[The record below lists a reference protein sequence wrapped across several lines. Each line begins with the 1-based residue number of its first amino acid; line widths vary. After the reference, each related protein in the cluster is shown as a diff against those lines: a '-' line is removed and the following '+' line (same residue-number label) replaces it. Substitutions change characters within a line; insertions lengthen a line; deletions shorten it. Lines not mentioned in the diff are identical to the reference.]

1 MHVPHGGS
9 GSSREPIALTRS
21 RLRQVQLM
29 AFALWVSL
37 ACAMLACH
45 GDRRESFYP
54 SFADAKKDGAIDRG
68 WIPDFLP
75 GSSRSI
81 RELHEI
87 SPSMAWCSFEF
98 LPTDSSA
105 LRKKLNADGGYL
117 SSVRRVPDPGKSWW
131 PSVLAGD
138 IDAARIH
145 GAGFELYVLVEPET
159 ASTKQALLFAIDWA
173 KGRGFFYRTPVS

>member
-1 MHVPHGGS
+1 MHVSHGGS
-9 GSSREPIALTRS
+9 GSSRGLIALTRT
-21 RLRQVQLM
+21 RLRQAQLM
-29 AFALWVSL
+29 ALALLVSL
-37 ACAMLACH
+37 ACAMLACR

-54 SFADAKKDGAIDRG
+54 SLADAKKDGAIARG

-81 RELHEI
+81 HELHEI
-87 SPSMAWCSFEF
+87 SPSTAWCAFEF

-105 LRKKLNADGGYL
+105 LKKKLNADGGSL

-131 PSVLAGD
+131 PSVLTGD
-138 IDAARIH
+138 LDAARIH
-145 GAGFELYVLVEPET
+145 GDGFELYVLVEPET
-159 ASTKQALLFAIDWA
+159 ASTRQALLFAIDWA